1 MSIVKHFVTYR
12 PHQTKIQAEIP
23 KLSALNLYSKVVV
36 VVTIDKQA
44 FKQTMVSKSP
54 LPLLSNSKKPLLS
67 ENLRKP
73 LLLLTA
79 VISLSSSILL
89 DTAVNSSPA
98 TAQESEGC
106 FMRNDRGQTIS
117 LSRSV
122 CGFMPQELAPAGSSD
137 TKADTKSGVFLVKIK
152 RREANIPV
160 IEVTFN
166 GTQKFEMM
174 VDSGASRTVITPA
187 MAAALK
193 IVPQGSVLAKTPNGI
208 ATFALG
214 NLTSIEAGGLAITNV
229 VVPISPALDIGLL
242 GHDFFGN
249 KDVTIKQDVIEFRS
263 RS

>member
-1 MSIVKHFVTYR
+1 
-12 PHQTKIQAEIP
+12 
-23 KLSALNLYSKVVV
+23 
-36 VVTIDKQA
+36 
-44 FKQTMVSKSP
+44 MVSKSP
-54 LPLLSNSKKPLLS
+54 LLLFSNSQNLPKPLLA
-67 ENLRKP
+67 
-73 LLLLTA
+73 LTA
-79 VISLSSSILL
+79 VISLSSSILAY
-89 DTAVNSSPA
+89 TAVNSSRA
-98 TAQESEGC
+98 TAQEIEGC
-106 FMRNDRGQTIS
+106 FLRNSSGQTVN

-122 CGFMPQELAPAGSSD
+122 CGFVPQELTPAASPEV
-137 TKADTKSGVFLVKIK
+137 KSGVFLVKIK

-193 IVPQGSVLAKTPNGI
+193 IVPQGSVQAKTPNGV

>member
-1 MSIVKHFVTYR
+1 MSIVKHFVAYR

-137 TKADTKSGVFLVKIK
+137 TKANTKSGVFLVKIK

-187 MAAALK
+187 MATALK
-193 IVPQGSVLAKTPNGI
+193 IVPQGSVQAKTPNGV
-208 ATFALG
+208 ATFPLG
-214 NLTSIEAGGLAITNV
+214 NLSSIEAGGLAITNI

>member
-1 MSIVKHFVTYR
+1 
-12 PHQTKIQAEIP
+12 
-23 KLSALNLYSKVVV
+23 
-36 VVTIDKQA
+36 
-44 FKQTMVSKSP
+44 MVSKSP
-54 LPLLSNSKKPLLS
+54 LPLLSNSKKTLLS
-67 ENLRKP
+67 EKLRKP
-73 LLLLTA
+73 LLVLTA
-79 VISLSSSILL
+79 VISGSSFILL
-89 DTAVNSSPA
+89 NSAVNSSRA
-98 TAQESEGC
+98 TAQEIEGC
-106 FMRNDRGQTIS
+106 FMRNDRGQTVN
-117 LSRSV
+117 LSSSV
-122 CGFMPQELAPAGSSD
+122 CGFVPQKLTPAASPEV
-137 TKADTKSGVFLVKIK
+137 KSGVFLVKIK

>member
-1 MSIVKHFVTYR
+1 MSIVKHFVAYR

-67 ENLRKP
+67 EKLRKP

-137 TKADTKSGVFLVKIK
+137 TKANTKSGVFLVKIK

-187 MAAALK
+187 MATALK
-193 IVPQGSVLAKTPNGI
+193 IVPQGSVQAKTPNGV
-208 ATFALG
+208 ATFPLG
-214 NLTSIEAGGLAITNV
+214 NLSSIEAGGLAITNI